1 MLNFCTLFNSVYLTR
16 GLAMYNSLAKHCKEF
31 HLYIFAFDDISCSL
45 LKRLNLEY
53 ATIISLKEFEDET
66 LLAIKASRTATEYCW
81 TCTPATITYCLDTYK
96 LDSCIYIDAD
106 LLFFDD
112 PVVLLKELKPTESVI
127 ITDHRYT
134 PEYDQ
139 TANSGKYCVQF
150 VYFKNDEKGRKAL
163 KWWKDSCIEWCFNR
177 MEDNKFGDQKYLDD
191 WCTRFEGVHEL
202 EHLGGGVAPWN
213 VQQYELSQ
221 QNNKIQ
227 GTSIAT
233 GETFDLIFYHYH
245 GLRYCEGDAFYLGS
259 YKMTGRDLKQIYK
272 PYVIALKN
280 AEEQVLSVAK
290 EAYHERIEIPR
301 VKTSLNRIFL
311 FNVFGHFK
319 GYYKTKFLLK

>member
-31 HLYIFAFDDISCSL
+31 HLYIFAFDDTSCSL
-45 LKRLNLEY
+45 LKKLNLEH

-66 LLAIKASRTATEYCW
+66 LLGIKASRTATEYCW
-81 TCTPATITYCLDTYK
+81 TCTPATVSYCLDTYQ

-112 PVVLLKELKPTESVI
+112 PIVLLKELRSTDSVI

-150 VYFKNDEKGRKAL
+150 VYFKNDEQGRKTL

-177 MEDNKFGDQKYLDD
+177 IEDNKFGDQKYLDD
-191 WCTRFEGVHEL
+191 WCTRFEGIHEL
-202 EHLGGGVAPWN
+202 QHLGGGVAPWN
-213 VQQYELSQ
+213 IQQYELVQ
-221 QNNKIQ
+221 QNNKVE
-227 GTSIAT
+227 GSSIAT

-245 GLRYCEGDAFYLGS
+245 GLRYCEHEAFYLGS
-259 YKMTGRDLKQIYK
+259 YKVTSSDLKQIYK
-272 PYVIALKN
+272 PYVIALKT
-280 AEEQVLSVAK
+280 AEQQVLSVAK
-290 EAYHERIEIPR
+290 ETYHERIEIPR
-301 VKTSLNRIFL
+301 IKKSLNRIFL

-319 GYYKTKFLLK
+319 GYYKAKFLLK